1 MQVPNVRNPCIEM
14 AKTSYR
20 IDLIKQMAECDAN
33 FIRLL
38 KLLPY
43 LQAYR
48 DRSFLEH
55 ALLQASLEQLNNGM
69 YISDSEP
76 EKALEGLSSEFVIAD
91 LENTADKVTV
101 EMKIVEA
108 FKYTTTLEI
117 TQQPELKQWMT
128 NPSMLVRVYHDAST
142 AEVVS
147 YQGHRNLKP
156 RYSRP
161 NPQMYHTDEKM
172 QVNAFLGEWLTL
184 CLKVGRCAKVPDSLM
199 SI

>member
-1 MQVPNVRNPCIEM
+1 MNLPNARNPSLKM
-14 AKTSYR
+14 ARSSYR

-108 FKYTTTLEI
+108 FKYTTTLASGPGLFPFWE
-117 TQQPELKQWMT
+117 EL
-128 NPSMLVRVYHDAST
+128 
-142 AEVVS
+142 E
-147 YQGHRNLKP
+147 
-156 RYSRP
+156 
-161 NPQMYHTDEKM
+161 E
-172 QVNAFLGEWLTL
+172 EW
-184 CLKVGRCAKVPDSLM
+184 VPL
-199 SI
+199 